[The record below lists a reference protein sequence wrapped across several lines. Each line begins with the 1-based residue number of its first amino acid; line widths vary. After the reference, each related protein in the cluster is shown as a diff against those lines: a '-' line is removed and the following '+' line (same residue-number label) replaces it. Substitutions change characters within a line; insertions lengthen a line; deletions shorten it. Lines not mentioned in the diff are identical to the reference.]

1 MGNLKIPR
9 RQVVFLSI
17 DFDPP
22 SLSLVN
28 TGKEVLSMKS
38 QDVGQEITTP
48 VYSAFR
54 RWSCWMSWR
63 GVGLWLSDAPTLLCR
78 GGWVVKQIYWWHPS
92 PIVLS
97 PESKAALHGSEGPCV
112 RSINFHLL
120 SLQARIV
127 TVKTSWIQ
135 DLSPR
140 FYWTLRVWLTQKKVH
155 PQPQ

>member
-1 MGNLKIPR
+1 MGNLKISR

-54 RWSCWMSWR
+54 
-63 GVGLWLSDAPTLLCR
+63 
-78 GGWVVKQIYWWHPS
+78 K
-92 PIVLS
+92 
-97 PESKAALHGSEGPCV
+97 
-112 RSINFHLL
+112 
-120 SLQARIV
+120 
-127 TVKTSWIQ
+127 
-135 DLSPR
+135 
-140 FYWTLRVWLTQKKVH
+140 
-155 PQPQ
+155 